1 MKIFIKKILN
11 LDRIFKQVLVYL
23 IDITLFVFSSIIAI
37 ILRFDIYMMIKFLD
51 FTYFFFGIVLF
62 TILFLSIGLYR
73 TIFRFSNLNIL
84 KIIFFAILIHG
95 LLLFLLICFI

>member
-1 MKIFIKKILN
+1 MEIFIKKILN

-51 FTYFFFGIVLF
+51 FTYFFLE
-62 TILFLSIGLYR
+62 
-73 TIFRFSNLNIL
+73 
-84 KIIFFAILIHG
+84 
-95 LLLFLLICFI
+95 